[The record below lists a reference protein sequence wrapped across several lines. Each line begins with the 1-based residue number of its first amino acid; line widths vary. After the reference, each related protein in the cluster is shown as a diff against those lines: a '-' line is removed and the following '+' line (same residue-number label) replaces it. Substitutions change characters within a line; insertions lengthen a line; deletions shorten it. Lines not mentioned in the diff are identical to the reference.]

1 MEEDCWLQLLLSSAH
16 YSSKEQP
23 FTFSSSWATWCCRES
38 LCSHSSWHCRACCS
52 LAEARARSHL
62 ASHWDSSS
70 AWITD
75 SCPWHKRDHQEH
87 THTHRICV
95 CTRDESPGL
104 DTHRQSAAPVLPLAP
119 THTSHFSSSHKPP
132 GWPEGLAQISDL
144 LAYFSI
150 TFHSSQVP
158 YSSLYYNLK
167 LVLVLSSV

>member
-1 MEEDCWLQLLLSSAH
+1 MPITAAKNSPLPSLPAGPPGAAGSPSAH
-16 YSSKEQP
+16 TAPGTAGRAAPWLRPGHAHIWLHTGTPALPGSL
-23 FTFSSSWATWCCRES
+23 TAARGIRETI
-38 LCSHSSWHCRACCS
+38 RNT
-52 LAEARARSHL
+52 R
-62 ASHWDSSS
+62 
-70 AWITD
+70 
-75 SCPWHKRDHQEH
+75 
-87 THTHRICV
+87 THRICV